1 MNDKDLGGFAA
12 TAIVLLLCVGLV
24 VGVTATALTADPGAT
39 VDYVIRQILL
49 SNMGAAANVVHLYID
64 TTTTVATIERIIETS
79 VPADSTT
86 ILYVAL
92 RISSTK
98 ILFGN
103 ATAANEVNVTVVGD
117 VEAV

>member
-1 MNDKDLGGFAA
+1 MAAKNPRLLNVGQPAPVLIAQALGTTG
-12 TAIVLLLCVGLV
+12 TAI
-24 VGVTATALTADPGAT
+24 TADPGAT
-39 VDYVIRQILL
+39 VDYVIKQIIL

-64 TTTTVATIERIIETS
+64 TTTTVSTVERIIETS

-86 ILYVAL
+86 ILYVNIRVSNA
-92 RISSTK
+92 K
-98 ILFGN
+98 IVYGN